1 MKTSNLAIASGLL
14 LLLNNEVVSLAV
26 ISVWVF
32 VGLAWFLKAAAE
44 GGAFN

>member
-1 MKTSNLAIASGLL
+1 MKTSHLAIASVLL
-14 LLLNNEVVSLAV
+14 LFLSNEIISLAV
-26 ISVWVF
+26 ISVWLF